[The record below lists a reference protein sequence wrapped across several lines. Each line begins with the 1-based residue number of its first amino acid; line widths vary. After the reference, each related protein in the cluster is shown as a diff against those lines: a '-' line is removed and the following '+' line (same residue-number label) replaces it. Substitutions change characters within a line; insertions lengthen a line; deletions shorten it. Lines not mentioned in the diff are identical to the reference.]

1 MKLLVGVAGLLLS
14 FLGLVALANAILG
27 WAGSWFGLQGLELG
41 RLLGYLAWPLTLAM
55 GVPASDAMAVA
66 RLLGE
71 RALVTEIP
79 AYMDLAKLMAQG
91 QFVYARSALVAS
103 YALCGFAHVGSVAI
117 FVGGFASLVPERM
130 ADLASLGLKSLW
142 AATLATLMVGCVA
155 GVFAVGGGAVL
166 GLTP

>member
-1 MKLLVGVAGLLLS
+1 
-14 FLGLVALANAILG
+14 
-27 WAGSWFGLQGLELG
+27 
-41 RLLGYLAWPLTLAM
+41 
-55 GVPASDAMAVA
+55 
-66 RLLGE
+66 
-71 RALVTEIP
+71 
-79 AYMDLAKLMAQG
+79 MDLAKLMAQG